1 MVNVTIYSIHGSYGI
16 VYIDRWAR
24 SSPQVPPALA
34 WSVRPAG
41 WRRINP
47 WCCSSTQPRWRTRS
61 PTWLMSF
68 RFCCGFFLGFSVE
81 LLDFLGCSM
90 ELFDFWLIF
99 NGIVGFLV
107 DFQWNLWI
115 CLVFSV

>member
-1 MVNVTIYSIHGSYGI
+1 M
-16 VYIDRWAR
+16 
-24 SSPQVPPALA
+24 
-34 WSVRPAG
+34 
-41 WRRINP
+41 
-47 WCCSSTQPRWRTRS
+47 
-61 PTWLMSF
+61 
-68 RFCCGFFLGFSVE
+68 E